1 MFTGLVDDI
10 GTITQVT
17 DSDAG
22 RELRIACRYTDIVVG
37 ESIAVNGACLTV
49 RTRGV
54 DAKRT
59 GWFTAAAV
67 VTTLERTTIGGWGV
81 GHRVNLERAM
91 RLGDRLGGH
100 LVQGHVD
107 TMVRVRQVETRDD
120 ARLIDIDLPEHIARL
135 MVARGSITVD
145 GVSLTVNELLDNNGV
160 QLSIIEHTLQHTT
173 LGELV
178 AGSSVHV
185 EADVLAKHVERLLA
199 PRLAALPDIAT
210 SRTALAPSL

>member
-10 GTITQVT
+10 GIITQVT
-17 DSDAG
+17 DSEAG
-22 RELRIACRYTDIVVG
+22 RELLITCRYTDLALG

-49 RTRGV
+49 LTFGV
-54 DAKRT
+54 SENGG
-59 GWFTAAAV
+59 GWFTVAAV
-67 VTTLERTTIGGWGV
+67 VTTLGRTTIGGWSV

-107 TMVRVRQVETRDD
+107 TMVRVRKVETRED

-145 GVSLTVNELLDNNGV
+145 GVSLTVNELLENDGV
-160 QLSIIEHTLQHTT
+160 QLSIIEHTLRHTT
-173 LGELV
+173 LGDLHV
-178 AGSSVHV
+178 GDSVHV

-199 PRLAALPDIAT
+199 PRLVALGHSAV
-210 SRTALAPSL
+210 